1 MLFDRIA
8 SRLPALPGPATL
20 DRLARLLLPAGAVA
34 IGATVLAVGWFTQP
48 DRFVRGYAPEQPI
61 AFSHRL
67 HAGTLK
73 VPCEY
78 CHGGVRHA
86 RQAGIPPVDTCMN
99 CHRVTRTDRPAIKRL
114 TELARTGAPLVW
126 RRVHALPDHVYF
138 DHRPHIAAGVICQT
152 CHGEVQTME
161 VLSQQMSMRMGN
173 CLGCHRDPH
182 AALPPGSPVKRAP
195 ENCNACHR

>member
-1 MLFDRIA
+1 MLDLVV
-8 SRLPALPGPATL
+8 RLWLPG
-20 DRLARLLLPAGAVA
+20 GAIAV
-34 IGATVLAVGWFTQP
+34 GATVLAVGWFTQP
-48 DRFVRGYAPEQPI
+48 DRFVRGYAPQQPI

-78 CHGGVRHA
+78 CHSGVRRA

-99 CHRVTRTDRPAIKRL
+99 CHRVTRTERPAIQWL
-114 TELARTGAPLVW
+114 TERARTGEPIVW
-126 RRVHALPDHVYF
+126 RRVHALPDHVYV
-138 DHRPHIAAGVICQT
+138 DHRPHVAAGVACQT

-161 VLSQQMSMRMGN
+161 VLSQRMSMRMGN

-182 AALPPGSPVKRAP
+182 AALPPGTAISRAP
-195 ENCNACHR
+195 DNCSTCHR